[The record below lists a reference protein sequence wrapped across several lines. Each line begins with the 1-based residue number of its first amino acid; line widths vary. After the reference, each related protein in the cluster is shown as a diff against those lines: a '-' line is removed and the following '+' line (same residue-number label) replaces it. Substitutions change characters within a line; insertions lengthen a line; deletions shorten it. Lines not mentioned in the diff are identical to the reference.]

1 MGRGLV
7 FYQTIAI
14 LPGRSE
20 GLMAFSVQEIQ
31 PTPNPNAAKF
41 ILDKPIADRPISF
54 LTPESGKDHP
64 LASRLFEIPGVCGLL
79 MLNDFL
85 TVSKRPEAKWDA
97 IRRSVKRVLL
107 SD

>member
-1 MGRGLV
+1 
-7 FYQTIAI
+7 
-14 LPGRSE
+14 
-20 GLMAFSVQEIQ
+20 MAFSVQEIQ